1 MRRKKVSL
9 LLLVVLVSLSA
20 PGILNAWAAPPRDGR
35 VHVVQPGETLTSIAL
50 RYGITV
56 TALIQANGIVNPNWI
71 YVGQKLTIPTAGSA
85 GITASGVYHAVRQ
98 GETLYSIAIHYGVS
112 ADALAKVNGLSN
124 PDFIYAGQR
133 LLIPQGGPIT
143 GRTHVVQRSET
154 LASISLRYGVTIS
167 ALARANGLHNSNM
180 IYVGQKLHI
189 PTSDSPAVPASTAS
203 STTSKLIEIDISDQR
218 MTVWENGRVKWY
230 WVCST
235 GEPSRPT
242 RIGQFSV
249 ISKITNAYSST
260 YHLQM
265 PWWLG
270 IYWAG
275 GSQNGI
281 HALPILP
288 NGRTLWAGLLG
299 RRVSFGCIILDTGN
313 ARALYNWADI
323 GTPVIIHP

>member
-1 MRRKKVSL
+1 MRRMNVSL
-9 LLLVVLVSLSA
+9 LLLVVLLSLSS
-20 PGILNAWAAPPRDGR
+20 PGILSAWAAPPRDGQ

-50 RYGITV
+50 RYGVTV
-56 TALIQANGIVNPNWI
+56 AALIQANGIVNPNWI
-71 YVGQKLTIPTAGSA
+71 YVGQRLTIPTLSSGRAGVRS
-85 GITASGVYHAVRQ
+85 IYHTIRP
-98 GETLYSIAIHYGVS
+98 GETLYSIAIRYGVS
-112 ADALAKVNGLSN
+112 ADALAKANGISN

-133 LLIPQGGPIT
+133 LLIPRSTTSQ
-143 GRTHVVQRSET
+143 THVVQRDET

-167 ALARANGLHNSNM
+167 ALARANGLHNSNL

-189 PTSDSPAVPASTAS
+189 PTSESPVVPASSAPS
-203 STTSKLIEIDISDQR
+203 TSKLIEIDISDQR

-249 ISKITNAYSST
+249 ISKIPNAYSST

-313 ARALYNWADI
+313 AKALYNWADI